1 MRQTRVLMMTHA
13 YVVEV
18 SFNGELVSEHFIE
31 AADALSAINRI
42 EAQYGEPPR
51 ITTKTIYHENG
62 SIEHVLVVMDW
73 HGYCFH
79 ARKKENGT

>member
-1 MRQTRVLMMTHA
+1 MKQTRVSMMTHS
-13 YVVEV
+13 YVIEV

-42 EAQYGEPPR
+42 EAQYGEPPK
-51 ITTKTIYHENG
+51 IMTKTIYHENG

-79 ARKKENGT
+79 ARKKENGA